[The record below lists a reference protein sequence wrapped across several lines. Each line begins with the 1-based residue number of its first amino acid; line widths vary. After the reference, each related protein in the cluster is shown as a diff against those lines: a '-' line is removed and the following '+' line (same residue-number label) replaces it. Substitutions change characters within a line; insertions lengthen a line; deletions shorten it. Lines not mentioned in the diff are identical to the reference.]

1 METHASGPPCRYV
14 LGDRVRVFC
23 ITFVY
28 ELKGLNIYFHFKA
41 VQYGIRTTSGGR
53 SDGWRLGITLG
64 GMIHLG
70 IKEAFWPFLVRT
82 HGSLAFA
89 LD

>member
-1 METHASGPPCRYV
+1 MYV
-14 LGDRVRVFC
+14 FTIHGAFC